1 MILFIRFSLL
11 LLTVTLINGCSTQPL
26 HSTKLEEHQTIKQR
40 NQQLSQIND
49 WQFKGKIA
57 FIQSNKRESASIRW
71 QYKQS
76 NNSQKIDLT
85 SYLGINILHV
95 ESNKN
100 IHTIKVN
107 GESYQS
113 RDLDQVIYSL
123 TGLTLP
129 IDALTYW
136 LRGLTYHTKDSIS
149 YDVDSKLP
157 FRLTSEYNNEYWQI
171 TYANYQQVNDV
182 QLATRFTIKKNGL
195 LIKVLVKK
203 WTI

>member
-11 LLTVTLINGCSTQPL
+11 LLTVMLFNGCSSQRL
-26 HSTKLEEHQTIKQR
+26 QSAKLEKHQTIKQR
-40 NQQLSQIND
+40 NEQLSQIND
-49 WQFKGKIA
+49 WQFNGKIA

-76 NNSQKIDLT
+76 NYSQKIDLT

-100 IHTIKVN
+100 IHTIEVN
-107 GESYQS
+107 GESYKS

-129 IDALTYW
+129 IDALTFW
-136 LRGLTYHTKDSIS
+136 LRGLTYHSKDSMS
-149 YDVDSKLP
+149 YHVDSKLP
-157 FRLTSEYNNEYWQI
+157 LQLTSEYNNEHWQI
-171 TYANYQQVNDV
+171 TYADYQQVNDV
-182 QLATRFTIKKNGL
+182 QLATRFTIKQNDL